1 MLHDNVP
8 LTRVI
13 KWLWIQ
19 LINCINL
26 NLNTHI
32 LCCNFWSGGD
42 PEPDPDS
49 DVCPSSSV
57 SFSSS
62 VSSVFI
68 WSLLPLRSNKHDHH
82 QMLRKKMYCTLT
94 LQTRKK
100 NQYFMTKQM
109 TGWVGGRGGDKAVKI
124 SLLPVPLHP
133 KLLTISLVL

>member
-1 MLHDNVP
+1 MLHDYVP

-42 PEPDPDS
+42 PEPDS

-68 WSLLPLRSNKHDHH
+68 WRLLPLRSNRHDHH

-100 NQYFMTKQM
+100 ISILWQNKWQD
-109 TGWVGGRGGDKAVKI
+109 GWGGGGGDKAVKI

>member
-32 LCCNFWSGGD
+32 LCCNFWSGD
-42 PEPDPDS
+42 PEPDS

-68 WSLLPLRSNKHDHH
+68 WRLLPLRSNRHDHH

-94 LQTRKK
+94 LQTRK
-100 NQYFMTKQM
+100 NQYFMTKQKA
-109 TGWVGGRGGDKAVKI
+109 GWVGGGRDEEVKI

>member
-42 PEPDPDS
+42 PDPDS

-68 WSLLPLRSNKHDHH
+68 WRLLPVRSNKHDHH

-94 LQTRKK
+94 LQTRK
-100 NQYFMTKQM
+100 NQYFMAKQKA
-109 TGWVGGRGGDKAVKI
+109 GWVGGRDEEVKI

>member
-100 NQYFMTKQM
+100 SVFYDKTNDRMGGGEGGEIRQWKSLYFLYHST
-109 TGWVGGRGGDKAVKI
+109 
-124 SLLPVPLHP
+124 LNF
-133 KLLTISLVL
+133 

>member
-42 PEPDPDS
+42 PEPDS

-68 WSLLPLRSNKHDHH
+68 WRLLPLRSNRH
-82 QMLRKKMYCTLT
+82 QYHQLLRKKMYCTLT
-94 LQTRKK
+94 LQIRK
-100 NQYFMTKQM
+100 NQYFMAKQKA
-109 TGWVGGRGGDKAVKI
+109 GWVRGGGGRWGGENLFT
-124 SLLPVPLHP
+124 SCTTTP
-133 KLLTISLVL
+133 

>member
-82 QMLRKKMYCTLT
+82 QMLRKKCTVPSLC
-94 LQTRKK
+94 RPEK

-109 TGWVGGRGGDKAVKI
+109 TGWVGGGGEIRKWK
-124 SLLPVPLHP
+124 SLYFLYHSTLNF
-133 KLLTISLVL
+133 